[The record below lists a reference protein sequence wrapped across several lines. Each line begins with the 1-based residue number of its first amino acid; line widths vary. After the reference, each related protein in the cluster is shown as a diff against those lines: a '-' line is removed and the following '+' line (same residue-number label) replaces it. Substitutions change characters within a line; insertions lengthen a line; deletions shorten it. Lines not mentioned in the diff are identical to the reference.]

1 MAKDDKGNDDKDKK
15 EAGKALEQIR
25 STFADM
31 RDLHAKLGD
40 HLDNFD
46 KQADALADALRKD
59 NQAEQ
64 EKRWKIMQD
73 AQEKIF
79 QIQQD
84 ITKNKAKGAEKSS
97 KAIDEYIRS

>member
-46 KQADALADALRKD
+46 KQADARCISRLDIRRHVADQRRIFEIKPESGRRIQIIPGPGLR
-59 NQAEQ
+59 Q
-64 EKRWKIMQD
+64 
-73 AQEKIF
+73 
-79 QIQQD
+79 
-84 ITKNKAKGAEKSS
+84 G
-97 KAIDEYIRS
+97 